1 MVGICTSTTQFTK
14 HPPQWKPWAKFVS
27 SHVDING
34 HAEFS
39 ILINHNSWCWTKIH
53 LPKSQHW
60 QSHYTTIIHIGA
72 SYRSHWYIYTI
83 SFYVMCWLWLCRIPI
98 QDIYLDLIQC
108 PRTVGHNWS
117 RSECFQVQPV
127 TCWHLS
133 VFFFIKLG
141 YIPWNTPKWSVIVP
155 KSRTSTGYFSNS
167 SGSSVTS
174 SSRFSPFIDLICP
187 FCRHSCT
194 IHRYAMHSLFDFK
207 KGGLQKY
214 APMRALSC

>member
-1 MVGICTSTTQFTK
+1 MLRIDHTGTYILLVFTLCVGFGFAEYQFRISTWIWSNVQGQLGIIGWD
-14 HPPQWKPWAKFVS
+14 PSVS
-27 SHVDING
+27 KCNHLHVDI
-34 HAEFS
+34 
-39 ILINHNSWCWTKIH
+39 
-53 LPKSQHW
+53 
-60 QSHYTTIIHIGA
+60 
-72 SYRSHWYIYTI
+72 
-83 SFYVMCWLWLCRIPI
+83 
-98 QDIYLDLIQC
+98 
-108 PRTVGHNWS
+108 
-117 RSECFQVQPV
+117 FQF
-127 TCWHLS
+127 
-133 VFFFIKLG
+133 FFFIILG

-167 SGSSVTS
+167 SGSSVTSS